1 MSYWRQIALFLRI
14 LGLKS
19 AISWRILKRCLSVV
33 INMKNN
39 NFDRFIPLTLS
50 LGVLLATGA
59 SAQSQD
65 AAMAF
70 SSSPASSEFYTAYGL
85 AQRDGARLETLG
97 DFDALLAE
105 METKYGPYDFRLAET
120 LQSAGDL
127 LDSRGEYKAAAQFYE
142 RSLHITRIN
151 SGLVSE
157 AQLAIVEKLI
167 NCGSAMED
175 WALVDE
181 NYQYLHFL
189 YTRLYKDNISQLR
202 RGLAQVA
209 DWHVLAVNNGL
220 AGDKLTHLRHAHK
233 VYQQRLD
240 LAEQEN
246 PQDHAQSESLRET
259 LNIIRYHIDRLTGT
273 DILSLHAGMQSPSSI
288 ATMDY

>member
-1 MSYWRQIALFLRI
+1 M
-14 LGLKS
+14 
-19 AISWRILKRCLSVV
+19 SWRILKAYLSVV

-39 NFDRFIPLTLS
+39 NFDRFMPLTLS
-50 LGVLLATGA
+50 LSLLLAAGA
-59 SAQSQD
+59 SAQSKD
-65 AAMAF
+65 GALVF
-70 SSSPASSEFYTAYGL
+70 SSSPTSSEFYTAYGL
-85 AQRDGARLETLG
+85 AQRDGDSLESLS

-105 METKYGPYDFRLAET
+105 METAYGPYDYRLAET

-127 LDSRGEYKAAAQFYE
+127 LDSRGEYAAAAQLYE

-151 SGLVSE
+151 NGLVSE

-167 NCGSAMED
+167 NCGSAMAD

-189 YTRLYKDNISQLR
+189 YTRLYKDNIPQLR

-209 DWHVLAVNNGL
+209 DWHVLAINNDL

-240 LAEQEN
+240 LAQQEN
-246 PQDHAQSESLRET
+246 PQDQKQSDSLRET
-259 LNIIRYHIDRLTGT
+259 LNIIRYHIDRITGT
-273 DILSLHAGMQSPSSI
+273 DMLSIHKSLQSPRSI
-288 ATMDY
+288 AAMDY